1 MWRFIG
7 PKLIF
12 GRGALDHLKT
22 LKGKKAFIV
31 TDKTVRTMGFTEKA
45 VLRLKEAGLE
55 AMIFDEIE
63 PNPSIEK
70 IQNGVQ
76 SIRAFR
82 PDWIIGF
89 GGGSSIDAGKAMWVL
104 YERPDLSLY
113 DINPYTKLNLRVKS
127 RFIAIPTTSGA
138 GSDATWAIAVTS
150 TEENRKKILASEE
163 IIPDIAI
170 VDPFFP
176 STMPSQ
182 LTADTGLDSLVHA
195 IEAYVSPWSNVFSDA
210 LAMKAIQ
217 LIFHYLP
224 RSFKNRDDEEARA
237 QVHYA
242 ASMAGMAMG
251 NSQVGVAHSMGHALG
266 AFYGIP
272 HGRAVAIFLPYII
285 EYNFKEACERY
296 GEIAASIAIGGYEQK
311 TVQKL
316 TEKILKFIK
325 ALNEPTSIKEL
336 DIDKRNFTSNL
347 ENLVNHAFDD
357 PSVLGNPRTPT
368 KKEIERL
375 FTYVWEGKKIDF

>member
-22 LKGKKAFIV
+22 LRGKKAFIV
-31 TDKTVRTMGFTEKA
+31 TDKTVCTMGFTEKV
-45 VLRLKEAGLE
+45 VLRLKEVGFE
-55 AMIFDEIE
+55 VMIFDEIE
-63 PNPSIEK
+63 PNPSIDK

-76 SIRAFR
+76 TIRDFS

-104 YERPDLSLY
+104 YERPDVSLY
-113 DINPYTKLNLRVKS
+113 DINPYTKLNLRAKA

-138 GSDATWAIAVTS
+138 GSEATWAIAVTN
-150 TEENRKKILASEE
+150 TEEKRKTILASEE

-176 STMPSQ
+176 LTMPSQ

-210 LAMKAIQ
+210 LAIKAIQ
-217 LIFHYLP
+217 LIFRYLP
-224 RSFKNRDDEEARA
+224 RSFENRDDEEARE

-272 HGRAVAIFLPYII
+272 HGRAVAVFLPYAIQ
-285 EYNFKEACERY
+285 YNVKETLKRY
-296 GEIAASIAIGGYEQK
+296 GEIATSVAIKGNEREA
-311 TVQKL
+311 VQKFII
-316 TEKILKFIK
+316 KIRNLIK

-336 DIDKRNFTSNL
+336 GIDKRIFTSNL
-347 ENLVNHAFDD
+347 ENLVNYAFDD
-357 PSVLGNPRTPT
+357 PSVLGNPRTPN
-368 KKEIERL
+368 KEEIKRL
-375 FTYVWEGKKIDF
+375 YTYAWEGKKIDF